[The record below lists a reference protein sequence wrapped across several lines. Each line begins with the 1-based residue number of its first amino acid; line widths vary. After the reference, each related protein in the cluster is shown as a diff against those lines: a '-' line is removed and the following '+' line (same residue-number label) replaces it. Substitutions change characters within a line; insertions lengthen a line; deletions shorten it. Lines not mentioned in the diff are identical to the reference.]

1 MQHYAQAL
9 SLSYRRCQSIS
20 NLLRRFPNT
29 FLSSTNVTI
38 QNPSRIYNK
47 GCTRKVGAVKA

>member
-38 QNPSRIYNK
+38 QNPSRIYYK